1 MKRRTLLTG
10 LPAAAIAA
18 PRAAGAQRSRVLR
31 FIPQNDLTV
40 LDPVFA
46 AVYATRT
53 HALMVFDTLY
63 GTDSGFRPSPQMVE
77 GHVVEDG
84 GLTWRL
90 TLRDGLK
97 WHDGERVLA
106 RDCVASIR
114 RWGQRDPFGQ
124 SLLAATA
131 EISAESDKVI
141 RFRLHRR
148 FPMLPDALGK
158 LPTLLPVMM
167 PERLA
172 RTDAFTQVTEM
183 VGSGPFRFL
192 ANERMAGAR
201 AAYARNA
208 DYVPRSGGRSEWTAG
223 PKIVHLDRV
232 EWTTINDPATA
243 AAAMQSGEQDWWEYV
258 ANDLVP
264 VLRRARNIRV
274 EMQESTGILN
284 AFRMNHLQP
293 PFNNPAIRRA
303 LLGAMNQEDFVIPVA
318 GSDPSMWRVPTGF
331 FTPGTPM
338 ANDTGMEVLTGPRDY
353 DKVKRDLAA
362 AGYRGERVVL
372 LVATDPAF
380 VKSLGDVAADML
392 RKAGMNVDVQA
403 MDWGTFISRRASK
416 EPVERGGWSA
426 AMTALSGLD
435 MATPA
440 VQSVMRGNGPAALY
454 GWPDLPKL
462 EALRD
467 QWFMA
472 EDLETQQRLAREIQ
486 RQAFEDL
493 PYIPAGQFL
502 QVTAYNR
509 RIRDVVPGYSVFW
522 GLQKVG

>member
-1 MKRRTLLTG
+1 MQRRDFLK
-10 LPAAAIAA
+10 AS
-18 PRAAGAQRSRVLR
+18 AAGLAVPSLARAQGSRVLK

-63 GTDSGFRPSPQMVE
+63 GTDGRFRASPQMVE
-77 GHVVEDG
+77 GHRTEND
-84 GLTWRL
+84 GLTWRI

-106 RDCVASIR
+106 RDCVASIA
-114 RWGQRDPFGQ
+114 RWSRRDPFGQ
-124 SLLAATA
+124 SLMAATDELAA
-131 EISAESDKVI
+131 EDDKTV
-141 RFRLHRR
+141 RFRLKRP
-148 FPMLPDALGK
+148 FPLLPDALGK

-192 ANERMAGAR
+192 ADERVSGAR

-208 DYVPRSGGRSEWTAG
+208 DYVPRGGGTPEWTAG
-223 PKIVHLDRV
+223 PKVVHLDRV
-232 EWTTINDPATA
+232 EWTTIADPATA

-264 VLRRARNIRV
+264 VLKRARNV
-274 EMQESTGILN
+274 KVVSQESTGILN

-318 GSDPSMWRVPTGF
+318 GSDSAMWYTPTGF

-338 ANDTGMEVLTGPRDY
+338 ANDAGLDVLKGPRDY
-353 DKVKRDLAA
+353 DKVKRDLQA
-362 AGYRGERVVL
+362 AGYKGERVVL

-380 VKSLGDVAADML
+380 VGTLGEVAADML
-392 RKAGMNVDVQA
+392 RRAGMDVDAQT
-403 MDWGTFISRRASK
+403 MDWGSFISRRASK

-440 VQSVMRGNGPAALY
+440 VQSVLRGNGAAALY

-467 QWFMA
+467 EWFLA
-472 EDLETQQRLAREIQ
+472 PDLASQRRLARMIQ
-486 RQAFEDL
+486 LQAFEDL
-493 PYIPAGQFL
+493 PYIPAGQFF
-502 QVTAYNR
+502 QATAYST

-522 GLQKVG
+522 NLRKGE

>member
-10 LPAAAIAA
+10 VSAAIAA
-18 PRAAGAQRSRVLR
+18 PRFAGAQRSRVLR
-31 FIPQNDLTV
+31 FIPQNDLNI
-40 LDPVFA
+40 LDPVFTT
-46 AVYATRT
+46 VYATRT
-53 HALMVFDTLY
+53 HGLMVFDTLY
-63 GTDSGFRPSPQMVE
+63 GTDGSFRASPQMVE
-77 GHVVEDG
+77 GHVVAND

-90 TLRDGLK
+90 TLREGLK

-114 RWGQRDPFGQ
+114 RWAQRDPFGQ
-124 SLLAATA
+124 ALMAATA
-131 EISAESDKVI
+131 ELSAGDDKTIV
-141 RFRLHRR
+141 FRLNRR
-148 FPMLPDALGK
+148 FPLLPDALGK

-183 VGSGPFRFL
+183 VGSGPFKFL
-192 ANERMAGAR
+192 ASERISGAQN
-201 AAYARNA
+201 AYARNE
-208 DYVPRSGGRSEWTAG
+208 DYVPRSGGRPEWTAG
-223 PKIVHLDRV
+223 PKVVHLDRV
-232 EWTTINDPATA
+232 EWTTINDPSTC

-264 VLRRARNIRV
+264 VLRRARNVRV

-284 AFRMNHLQP
+284 VFRMNHLQP

-303 LLGAMNQEDFVIPVA
+303 LLGAMKQEDYVIPVA

-331 FTPGTPM
+331 FTPNTPM
-338 ANDTGMEVLTGPRDY
+338 ANDAGMEALTGPRDY

-362 AGYRGERVVL
+362 AGYRGEKVVML
-372 LVATDPAF
+372 IATDPAF
-380 VKSLGDVAADML
+380 VKSLGDVGADML
-392 RKAGMNVDVQA
+392 RKAGMNVDAQY
-403 MDWGTFISRRASK
+403 MDFGTFLNRRANK

-440 VQSVMRGNGPAALY
+440 VQAILRANGPNAMF
-454 GWPDLPKL
+454 GWPELPRL

-467 QWFMA
+467 EWFAA
-472 EDLETQQRLAREIQ
+472 EDLAAQQRIGRQIQ
-486 RQAFEDL
+486 IQAFDEV
-493 PYIPAGQFL
+493 PYIPAGQFF

-522 GLQKVG
+522 NLQKDG